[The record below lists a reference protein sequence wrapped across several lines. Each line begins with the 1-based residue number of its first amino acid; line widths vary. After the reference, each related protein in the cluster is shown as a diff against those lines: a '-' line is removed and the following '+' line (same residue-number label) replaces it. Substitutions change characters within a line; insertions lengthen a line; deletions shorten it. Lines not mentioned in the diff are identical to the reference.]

1 MATEIFLEEGAM
13 TTRTHF
19 AFQIDL
25 WDATGDNIVEH
36 VAGAED
42 FQIALAD
49 AAAVASRNKL
59 QHIHVA
65 F

>member
-1 MATEIFLEEGAM
+1 M

-19 AFQIDL
+19 AFRIDL
-25 WDATGDNIVEH
+25 WDATADNIVEH
-36 VAGAED
+36 VAGASRLRWPML
-42 FQIALAD
+42 Q
-49 AAAVASRNKL
+49 AVASRNKL

>member
-1 MATEIFLEEGAM
+1 M

-19 AFQIDL
+19 AFRIDL
-25 WDATGDNIVEH
+25 WDATADNIVGH

>member
-1 MATEIFLEEGAM
+1 M

-19 AFQIDL
+19 AFRIDL
-25 WDATGDNIVEH
+25 WDATADNIVEH

-49 AAAVASRNKL
+49 AAAVASCEASRGYPRSNR
-59 QHIHVA
+59 VG
-65 F
+65 